1 MIVEKFWQSKN
12 DHRSTRL
19 PRHTSRSGKI
29 LCDYY
34 DVFYVQSLQIVIVGT
49 YSWYLLERFCVKYEK
64 YVINVISLYVKK
76 KKILKTMQYN
86 SHFKKLNCSL
96 CIRELTIR
104 YLFQQKFASSYLY
117 ICFNFFI
124 NITKSFQLLLP
135 LKIVNIFVFRISSQ

>member
-1 MIVEKFWQSKN
+1 M
-12 DHRSTRL
+12 
-19 PRHTSRSGKI
+19 
-29 LCDYY
+29 
-34 DVFYVQSLQIVIVGT
+34 
-49 YSWYLLERFCVKYEK
+49 LL
-64 YVINVISLYVKK
+64 NVISLYVKK
-76 KKILKTMQYN
+76 KKILKTMQYKQMLN